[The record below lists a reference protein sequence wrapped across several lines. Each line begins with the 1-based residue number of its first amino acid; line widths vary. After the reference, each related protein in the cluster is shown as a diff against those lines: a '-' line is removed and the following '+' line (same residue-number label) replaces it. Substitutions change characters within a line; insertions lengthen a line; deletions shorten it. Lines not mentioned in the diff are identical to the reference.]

1 VILLASAP
9 QEIGQP
15 AAHSETAAEGKA
27 FLEAVADLVGSALD
41 EQGTAGAGRSD
52 ALAIRQRRGPV
63 QITFRSKGKQIA
75 TCWQKGGDWADNI
88 IRGIGRLRKTTPA
101 ASIQNIDTIE
111 LCLTYSYRRIDT
123 EKDKHLLTN
132 AHRGIHGLEVRYGRK
147 IIRYSPSE
155 MIARNVSF
163 ARIVKRASQKY
174 SVVGNGSSSSLAQFR
189 IFAARQ
195 ILVTCRPKPKA
206 VEMHRGNTPVARK
219 DVDQKN
225 VHELADL
232 MGNWLIRQVHEDGR
246 MTYKY
251 WPSPGKEASSNNMIR
266 QFMATVCLERL
277 ARFWKEEGLFQLA
290 ERNLEY
296 NLSHFYHPEGDL
308 GLIEYNKK
316 AKLGDA
322 AMAALAIAECRNPET
337 LSGTSDRLLKLID
350 TLHQTNGS
358 FRTFYRPK
366 ERNDNQNFYS
376 GEALLLWATL
386 YDRTQGPELLAKI
399 MLSFNYYRRWHLDNR
414 NPAFVPW
421 HTHRRISSFGSIQET
436 SVCVISYLK

>member
-1 VILLASAP
+1 
-9 QEIGQP
+9 
-15 AAHSETAAEGKA
+15 
-27 FLEAVADLVGSALD
+27 
-41 EQGTAGAGRSD
+41 
-52 ALAIRQRRGPV
+52 
-63 QITFRSKGKQIA
+63 
-75 TCWQKGGDWADNI
+75 
-88 IRGIGRLRKTTPA
+88 
-101 ASIQNIDTIE
+101 
-111 LCLTYSYRRIDT
+111 
-123 EKDKHLLTN
+123 
-132 AHRGIHGLEVRYGRK
+132 
-147 IIRYSPSE
+147 
-155 MIARNVSF
+155 
-163 ARIVKRASQKY
+163 
-174 SVVGNGSSSSLAQFR
+174 
-189 IFAARQ
+189 
-195 ILVTCRPKPKA
+195 
-206 VEMHRGNTPVARK
+206 MHRGNTPVARK

-277 ARFWKEEGLFQLA
+277 ARFRKEEGLFQLA

-421 HTHRRISSFGSIQET
+421 HTQAYFIVWQHTRDVRLRDFIFEMNDWLVNIQQWEYSAYEDTKGQFYSPAHPEYGPPHASSTGVYLEGLTDAYQLAREVGDAARTKRYRRTIIRGLRSVMQLQFKDDIDMFYILERDRVYGGIRTTVYDNTIRVDNVQHNLMAVLKILRVFKSEDYLDLYSGDSI
-436 SVCVISYLK
+436 